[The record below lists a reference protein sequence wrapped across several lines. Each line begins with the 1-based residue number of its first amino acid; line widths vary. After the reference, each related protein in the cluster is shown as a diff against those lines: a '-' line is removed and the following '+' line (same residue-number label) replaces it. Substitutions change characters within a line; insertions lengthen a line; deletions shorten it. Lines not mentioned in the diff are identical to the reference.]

1 MWRSQERKT
10 HSGWLFA
17 RLYPKDCQIGSSS
30 FFQWII
36 CDVPCTTLI
45 QTCWPA
51 VGKVETHSGPSNN
64 ILNIHL
70 GISGLEALDLFWS
83 FGECWVMEYKTCWMM
98 EIASKEYV
106 GDSIFNSWHVEK
118 RETSRKIYVV
128 WKFEDDIPT
137 MSIGSFSKW
146 TLTVVGEG
154 RGEPSNH
161 QTFQGAKLFVANE
174 TYSWEEGKA
183 RCEGHLS
190 QDLVPVNCQPAN
202 RDTDSIPF
210 FLQMYQWMFFQPAV
224 AGSESSY
231 PVLFSCLLNLELF
244 HWIMKNRHSCE
255 QHVNL

>member
-154 RGEPSNH
+154 RGEPYQPPNLSGCQALRGQWNLLLGRG
-161 QTFQGAKLFVANE
+161 QGEVWRALGPRFGTSKLS
-174 TYSWEEGKA
+174 T
-183 RCEGHLS
+183 
-190 QDLVPVNCQPAN
+190 CQ
-202 RDTDSIPF
+202 
-210 FLQMYQWMFFQPAV
+210 
-224 AGSESSY
+224 
-231 PVLFSCLLNLELF
+231 
-244 HWIMKNRHSCE
+244 
-255 QHVNL
+255 